1 MTDADWAEDGSIAPA
16 VPARIGKLER
26 VALREV
32 WRHEAY
38 DFTRWLQDNID
49 VLNESLN
56 LSLINVERE
65 QAAGSFSIDLV
76 AEREGGGKVVIENQL
91 EKSNH
96 DHLGKLLTYMV
107 AMEAQTAVWIVSEPR
122 PEHVSVVAWLNES
135 SSSDFFLVK
144 VEAVRIG
151 VSPPAPL
158 LTLIVGPSVE
168 TAAVSRSKREFAERH
183 DVRQNWW
190 ARLVARPDAK
200 LHSHIR
206 PGPWT
211 WIGVSSGVRGLGLNY
226 AITQHDCGAEL
237 YIDRG
242 KGADAENKSIFDQ
255 LHARRDQIDAA
266 FGGPL
271 GWERLDEGRASRIR
285 ARIGTGGYR
294 APEES
299 WDMIQAEQV
308 DAMNRLSRALQPH
321 LKSLKLGY
329 EAPE

>member
-1 MTDADWAEDGSIAPA
+1 MNELAAAPG
-16 VPARIGKLER
+16 IGKLER

-49 VLNESLN
+49 VLNEALG
-56 LSLINVERE
+56 LSLVNVERE

-76 AEREGGGKVVIENQL
+76 AERESGGKVIIENQL

-96 DHLGKLLTYMV
+96 DHLGKVLTYMV
-107 AMEAQTAVWIVSEPR
+107 AMEAQTAIWIVAEPR

-135 SSSDFFLVK
+135 SSSDFYLVK

-158 LTLIVGPSVE
+158 LTLIVGPSAE

-200 LHSHIR
+200 LHSHIT
-206 PGPWT
+206 PGPST
-211 WIGVSSGVRGLGLNY
+211 WIGVTSGVRGLPLNY
-226 AITQHDCGAEL
+226 VITQQDCGAEL

-242 KGADAENKSIFDQ
+242 KGTDAENKSIFDQ
-255 LHARRDQIDAA
+255 LFNRRDEIEQA
-266 FGGPL
+266 FGGL
-271 GWERLDEGRASRIR
+271 LSWERLDDGRASRIR
-285 ARIGTGGYR
+285 ARVTAGGYR
-294 APEES
+294 ASEDD
-299 WDMIQAEQV
+299 WDAIQAQQV
-308 DAMNRLSRALQPH
+308 DAMNRLHKALQPH